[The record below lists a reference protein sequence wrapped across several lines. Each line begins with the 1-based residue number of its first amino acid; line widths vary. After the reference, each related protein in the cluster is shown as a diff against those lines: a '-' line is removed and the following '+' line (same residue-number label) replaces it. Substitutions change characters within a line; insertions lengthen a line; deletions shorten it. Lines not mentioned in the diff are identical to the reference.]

1 MNMAAHYAASERLSH
16 EQMVEKHAPLVKRV
30 AYHLMGR
37 MPASVQVDD
46 LIQAGMVGLLE
57 AINNYDGTKGA
68 SFETYA
74 RIRIQGAMIDEVRR
88 GDWTPRSVY
97 RKARMLAEAVRTVEN
112 REGREARPEEVARE
126 LDMSLDQYNSILR
139 DTSGCHVLSFD
150 EINGDEW
157 NHEPEHEQGRSGP
170 LPELQKHRFNG
181 EPGRGHCRPAGA
193 GAAGHV
199 ALLRRRIQPARDRR
213 GAGRERGA
221 RVPDP
226 RPGADPAARAHARL
240 DIRRL
245 VLCIK

>member
-97 RKARMLAEAVRTVEN
+97 RKARLLAEAVRTVEN

-126 LDMSLDQYNSILR
+126 LDMSLEQYNSILR

-170 LPELQKHRFNG
+170 LPELQKHRFKESLAEAIAGLPEREQLVMSLYYDDEFNLREIG
-181 EPGRGHCRPAGA
+181 EVLG
-193 GAAGHV
+193 V
-199 ALLRRRIQPARDRR
+199 S
-213 GAGRERGA
+213 EA
-221 RVPDP
+221 RVCQIH
-226 RPGADPAARAHARL
+226 GQALTRL
-240 DIRRL
+240 RSRMRDWISGD
-245 VLCIK
+245 

>member
-1 MNMAAHYAASERLSH
+1 MNMAAQYVASEKLSP

-46 LIQAGMVGLLE
+46 LIQAGMIGLLE

-68 SFETYA
+68 SFESYA

-97 RKARMLAEAVRTVEN
+97 RKARQLAEAVRMVEN

-126 LDMSLDQYNSILR
+126 LDMTLDQYNSILR

-150 EINGDEW
+150 ELNGDEW
-157 NHEPEHEQGRSGP
+157 NAHPEGEGANSGP
-170 LPELQKHRFNG
+170 LPELQQHRFKESLAEAIAGLPEREQLVMSLYYDDELNLREIG
-181 EPGRGHCRPAGA
+181 EVLG
-193 GAAGHV
+193 V
-199 ALLRRRIQPARDRR
+199 S
-213 GAGRERGA
+213 EA
-221 RVPDP
+221 RVCQIH
-226 RPGADPAARAHARL
+226 GQALTRL
-240 DIRRL
+240 RSRMRDW
-245 VLCIK
+245 VAGE

>member
-1 MNMAAHYAASERLSH
+1 MNMAAQYVASEKLSP

-46 LIQAGMVGLLE
+46 LIQAGMIGLLE

-68 SFETYA
+68 SFESYA

-97 RKARMLAEAVRTVEN
+97 RKARQLAEAVRMVEN

-126 LDMSLDQYNSILR
+126 LDMTLDQYNSILR

-150 EINGDEW
+150 ELNGDEW
-157 NHEPEHEQGRSGP
+157 NAHPEGEGANSGP
-170 LPELQKHRFNG
+170 LPELQQHRFKESLAEAIAGLPEREQLVMSLYYDDELNLREIG
-181 EPGRGHCRPAGA
+181 EVLG
-193 GAAGHV
+193 V
-199 ALLRRRIQPARDRR
+199 S
-213 GAGRERGA
+213 EA
-221 RVPDP
+221 RVCQIH
-226 RPGADPAARAHARL
+226 GQALTRL
-240 DIRRL
+240 HSRMRDW
-245 VLCIK
+245 VAGE

>member
-1 MNMAAHYAASERLSH
+1 MNMAARYAASEQLSH

-57 AINNYDGTKGA
+57 AINNYDGSKGA

-97 RKARMLAEAVRTVEN
+97 RKARMLAEAVRVVEN

-126 LDMSLDQYNSILR
+126 LDLSLDEYNSILR

-157 NHEPEHEQGRSGP
+157 NHEPEHESGNSGP
-170 LPELQKHRFNG
+170 LPELQKHRFKESLAEAIAGLPEREQLVMSLYYDDEFNLREIG
-181 EPGRGHCRPAGA
+181 EVLG
-193 GAAGHV
+193 V
-199 ALLRRRIQPARDRR
+199 S
-213 GAGRERGA
+213 EA
-221 RVPDP
+221 RVCQIH
-226 RPGADPAARAHARL
+226 GQALTRL
-240 DIRRL
+240 RSRMRDWISGD
-245 VLCIK
+245 

>member
-1 MNMAAHYAASERLSH
+1 MNMAARYAASEKLSP
-16 EQMVEKHAPLVKRV
+16 EQMVEKRAPLVKRV

-57 AINNYDGTKGA
+57 AINNYDGSKGA

-97 RKARMLAEAVRTVEN
+97 RKARQLAEAVRTVEN

-126 LDMSLDQYNSILR
+126 LDMTLEQYNSILR

-157 NHEPEHEQGRSGP
+157 NHEPEHERENRGP
-170 LPELQKHRFNG
+170 LPELQKRRFKESLAEAISGLPEREKLVMSLYYDDEFNLREIG
-181 EPGRGHCRPAGA
+181 EVLG
-193 GAAGHV
+193 V
-199 ALLRRRIQPARDRR
+199 S
-213 GAGRERGA
+213 EA
-221 RVPDP
+221 RVCQIHGQALTRLRSRMRDWI
-226 RPGADPAARAHARL
+226 ARE
-240 DIRRL
+240 
-245 VLCIK
+245 

>member
-97 RKARMLAEAVRTVEN
+97 RKARMLAEAVRTVE
-112 REGREARPEEVARE
+112 
-126 LDMSLDQYNSILR
+126 M
-139 DTSGCHVLSFD
+139 
-150 EINGDEW
+150 
-157 NHEPEHEQGRSGP
+157 
-170 LPELQKHRFNG
+170 
-181 EPGRGHCRPAGA
+181 
-193 GAAGHV
+193 
-199 ALLRRRIQPARDRR
+199 RIPRQRDRR
-213 GAGRERGA
+213 FQTN
-221 RVPDP
+221 VT
-226 RPGADPAARAHARL
+226 AHSNGS
-240 DIRRL
+240 
-245 VLCIK
+245 

>member
-1 MNMAAHYAASERLSH
+1 MNMAAQYVASEKLSP

-46 LIQAGMVGLLE
+46 LIQAGMIGLLE

-68 SFETYA
+68 SFESYA

-97 RKARMLAEAVRTVEN
+97 RKARQLAEAVRMVEN

-126 LDMSLDQYNSILR
+126 LDMTLDQYNSILR

-150 EINGDEW
+150 ELNGDEW
-157 NHEPEHEQGRSGP
+157 NAHSEEEGANSGP
-170 LPELQKHRFNG
+170 LPELQQHRFKESLAEAIAGLPEREQLVMSLYYDDELNLREIG
-181 EPGRGHCRPAGA
+181 EVLG
-193 GAAGHV
+193 V
-199 ALLRRRIQPARDRR
+199 S
-213 GAGRERGA
+213 EA
-221 RVPDP
+221 RVCQIH
-226 RPGADPAARAHARL
+226 GQALTRL
-240 DIRRL
+240 RSRMRDW
-245 VLCIK
+245 VAGE

>member
-1 MNMAAHYAASERLSH
+1 MNMAARYAASERLSH

-57 AINNYDGTKGA
+57 AINNYDGSKGA

-97 RKARMLAEAVRTVEN
+97 RKARMLAEAVRAVEN
-112 REGREARPEEVARE
+112 REGREAHPEEVARE
-126 LDMSLDQYNSILR
+126 LDMSLDEYNSILR

-157 NHEPEHEQGRSGP
+157 NHEPEHESGNSGP
-170 LPELQKHRFNG
+170 LPELQKHRFKESLAEAIAGLPEREQLVMSLYYDDEFNLREIG
-181 EPGRGHCRPAGA
+181 EVLG
-193 GAAGHV
+193 V
-199 ALLRRRIQPARDRR
+199 S
-213 GAGRERGA
+213 EA
-221 RVPDP
+221 RVCQIH
-226 RPGADPAARAHARL
+226 GQALTRL
-240 DIRRL
+240 RSRMRDWISGD
-245 VLCIK
+245 

>member
-1 MNMAAHYAASERLSH
+1 MNMAARYAESERLSP

-57 AINNYDGTKGA
+57 AINNYDGSKGA

-97 RKARMLAEAVRTVEN
+97 RKARQLAEAVRIVEN

-126 LDMSLDQYNSILR
+126 LDMTLDQYNNILR

-157 NHEPEHEQGRSGP
+157 SHEPAHEREHSGP
-170 LPELQKHRFNG
+170 LPELQQRHFKESLAKAIANLPEREQLVMSLYYDDEFNLREIG
-181 EPGRGHCRPAGA
+181 EVLG
-193 GAAGHV
+193 V
-199 ALLRRRIQPARDRR
+199 S
-213 GAGRERGA
+213 EA
-221 RVPDP
+221 RVCQNHGQALT
-226 RPGADPAARAHARL
+226 RLRARMR
-240 DIRRL
+240 DWITGE
-245 VLCIK
+245 